1 MNRDHYPYGTFRKD
15 GYVNCC
21 DVKFRAS
28 SSFFFVTFIAL
39 IICFFHGFSILLLVK
54 KFSGKRWIM
63 MECTVKKRR
72 MGT

>member
-1 MNRDHYPYGTFRKD
+1 MGHFERMGMLIVAMLNFELL
-15 GYVNCC
+15 
-21 DVKFRAS
+21 RA
-28 SSFFFVTFIAL
+28 FFFVTFIAL